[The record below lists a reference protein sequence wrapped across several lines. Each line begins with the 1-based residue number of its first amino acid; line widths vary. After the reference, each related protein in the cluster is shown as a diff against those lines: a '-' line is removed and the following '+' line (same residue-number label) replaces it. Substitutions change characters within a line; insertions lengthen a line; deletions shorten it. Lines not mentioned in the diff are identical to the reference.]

1 MVELEWAELDIPR
14 LLTRPA
20 GVPGDGARLTAP
32 PHLYTEVLHFE
43 AIRVVDPRA
52 MAFTNVSGRA
62 DADVHVFYNRVAGF
76 EDRVHMPEFLG
87 NVLAHELAHALQGVA
102 RHSLE
107 GLMKAVWSGW
117 HGTSRFHFLPRFN
130 GQWNSGRNPAV
141 RPLAGT
147 RWLLMLRIG
156 TWR

>member
-107 GLMKAVWSGW
+107 GLMKAVWSA
-117 HGTSRFHFLPRFN
+117 RDYAEMV
-130 GQWNSGRNPAV
+130 SG
-141 RPLAGT
+141 PLAFT
-147 RWLLMLRIG
+147 AEDVELLRARFKREMSPAPTLVPIR
-156 TWR
+156 